1 MTTQK
6 QNTSM
11 PENLTGFDLAEGLN
25 RVGGDTRLYKQ
36 LLNSFYNN
44 NGQIIQQLEELLQQK
59 DYASAAQLVHSVKG
73 VSGNLSAKQLFSAAK
88 QLELGLKQ
96 HPPSDLRSLTEHF
109 TAVLNVVMDTLESF
123 ISLGTQQMTEKADD
137 HHPVNLQTIT
147 DTMRELS
154 VLLDEFNIDAEE
166 SFRVLQQQL
175 MQNEHEDILITLEN
189 AITDLD
195 FEVAAQILKKLAN
208 TLNIKL

>member
-1 MTTQK
+1 MTTQQ

-11 PENLTGFDLAEGLN
+11 PQNLTGFDLDEGLN

-36 LLNSFYNN
+36 LLNSFYNK
-44 NGQIIQQLEELLQQK
+44 NGQIIQQLEELLQQE
-59 DYASAAQLVHSVKG
+59 DYTSSALLVHSVKG
-73 VSGNLSAKQLFSAAK
+73 VSGNLSANQLFTAAK
-88 QLELGLKQ
+88 QLELELKQ
-96 HPPSDLRSLTEHF
+96 PSPSDLSSLTEQF
-109 TAVLNVVMDTLESF
+109 TTALTVVMDSLESF
-123 ISLGTQQMTEKADD
+123 ISLDTQQMAENADD
-137 HHPVNLQTIT
+137 HPVNLQTIT

-175 MQNEHEDILITLEN
+175 MQNEHKDILIALEN

-195 FEVAAQILKKLAN
+195 FEVAAEILNKLAN